1 MPRLLTICLITIGL
15 SSIADAQELTGTLKR
30 VADTGEFRIGYVPDA
45 PPMSFLD
52 TNGKPAGYSIMANPP
67 ATRSRY
73 AGLSQ
78 TPSKLQQV
86 VKNSK

>member
-52 TNGKPAGYSIMANPP
+52 TNGKPAGYSIALCRFVANAVKA
-67 ATRSRY
+67 ATGRV
-73 AGLSQ
+73 A
-78 TPSKLQQV
+78 T
-86 VKNSK
+86 